1 MQGITDLWRYGMYKR
16 VKKKILKSILTPIAN
31 TEGRLQDKADYIF
44 GCLMRSG
51 VVSDKDKPC
60 FINEFF
66 RHINK
71 VSDNI
76 SNVLD
81 IAVMKT
87 LKKLNISI
95 EDEKKGD

>member
-1 MQGITDLWRYGMYKR
+1 
-16 VKKKILKSILTPIAN
+16 
-31 TEGRLQDKADYIF
+31 
-44 GCLMRSG
+44 
-51 VVSDKDKPC
+51 VVSNEDKSC

-71 VSDNI
+71 VSDDI

-81 IAVMKT
+81 KAVMRT

-95 EDEKKGD
+95 EDEGKGD

>member
-1 MQGITDLWRYGMYKR
+1 MYKS
-16 VKKKILKSILTPIAN
+16 VKKKILTNILTPIAN

-44 GCLMRSG
+44 GCLMRRG
-51 VVSDKDKPC
+51 VVSNEDKPC

-66 RHINK
+66 LHINK
-71 VSDNI
+71 VSDDI

-81 IAVMKT
+81 KAVMKT
-87 LKKLNISI
+87 LKKFNIYI